1 MKYTNLDGIGKR
13 ASRLVY
19 GTVQPVYAGSR
30 EEAFEALDAAWEAGF
45 RIFDTAH
52 SYGEDAHAEKN
63 FGAWIEARGVQDE
76 VIILDKGF
84 NPGQKG
90 CPDVYSAQMLRDQIE
105 ESLQNLRTDCL
116 DIYILHRDDP
126 RYPVDEI
133 VEVLNEYHDK
143 GAILRFGGSNWT
155 WQRIQEANDYAS
167 AHGLIPFEVSSPNF
181 SLARQ
186 VVDPYGGGCVSICGE
201 DAEEVQGWYRE
212 NQMAVVSYSSLAHG
226 FLSGRLD
233 GNDETSGSRILD
245 EFGIKGFDYPE
256 NYERLRRCEKLA
268 AEKGVTV
275 PQLAVAWL
283 YHQGL
288 NEFAVISTGSPE
300 RMQSNIDALDIEI
313 TPEENDYLNLK

>member
-1 MKYTNLDGIGKR
+1 MHKQGKIG
-13 ASRLVY
+13 A
-19 GTVQPVYAGSR
+19 
-30 EEAFEALDAAWEAGF
+30 
-45 RIFDTAH
+45 
-52 SYGEDAHAEKN
+52 
-63 FGAWIEARGVQDE
+63 
-76 VIILDKGF
+76 
-84 NPGQKG
+84 
-90 CPDVYSAQMLRDQIE
+90 
-105 ESLQNLRTDCL
+105 
-116 DIYILHRDDP
+116 
-126 RYPVDEI
+126 
-133 VEVLNEYHDK
+133 
-143 GAILRFGGSNWT
+143 FGGSNWT